1 MGRLP
6 LLRVSAPADD
16 EVMTG
21 MLGSRI
27 AFQVASRGHSVVA
40 CDISD
45 EVLEKARA
53 RCEVLAETY
62 VEDGVDGA
70 GDGAGGGAGGG
81 SQLNPHAGRR

>member
-21 MLGSRI
+21 MHSSRI
-27 AFQVASRGHSVVA
+27 AFKVAFSGDSVVA

-53 RCEVLAETY
+53 QTY
-62 VEDGVDGA
+62 VKNGV
-70 GDGAGGGAGGG
+70 DGAGGGAGFGPKG
-81 SQLNPHAGRR
+81 TAQ

>member
-1 MGRLP
+1 
-6 LLRVSAPADD
+6 
-16 EVMTG
+16 

-53 RCEVLAETY
+53 QTY
-62 VEDGVDGA
+62 VKNGV
-70 GDGAGGGAGGG
+70 DGAGGGAGGG
-81 SQLNPHAGRR
+81 PQ

>member
-1 MGRLP
+1 
-6 LLRVSAPADD
+6 
-16 EVMTG
+16 MTG

-27 AFQVASRGHSVVA
+27 AFQVVSRGHSVVA

-53 RCEVLAETY
+53 QTY

-70 GDGAGGGAGGG
+70 GGGAGGG
-81 SQLNPHAGRR
+81 PQ

>member
-1 MGRLP
+1 MTGRLP
-6 LLRVSAPADD
+6 LLRASAPVDD
-16 EVMTG
+16 GVMAG

-27 AFQVASRGHSVVA
+27 AFKVAFSGDSVVA

-53 RCEVLAETY
+53 QTY

-70 GDGAGGGAGGG
+70 GGG
-81 SQLNPHAGRR
+81 SQ